1 MTLKFIKMKNLIY
14 FIAIFIFTSSC
25 TSVRKLVDQGR
36 YDDAII
42 YSIKK
47 LQGKK
52 NKKKKYVVAI
62 EKAFDKVTK
71 KDMSRISYLKDR
83 KKGAYWAEIYTIA
96 NNIKSRQN
104 RIEPLLPLISKDGYK
119 ARFKFVRV
127 EPIIIESA
135 NNAADYYYKNSL
147 KLIRRAE
154 NGNKDAAKKAY
165 NDLKKIRK
173 YKTNY
178 KDAERLI
185 SKAYALGQDRVLI
198 DVVNRSEVLLPKRF
212 FREIKDINTESLDSK
227 WVKFYTKEDNN
238 TKKFDY
244 SIKLTIRDIDI
255 TPERET
261 IREFEEKK
269 EVKDGFS
276 YIYDAKGNVVKDSLG
291 NDIKEDRYRTARAK
305 VIELYR
311 NKSAVV
317 VGDIKIIDLNRKS
330 VFKSV
335 PVNVNA
341 VFESYA
347 SRYEGDRKALSNET
361 LRRLK
366 RNPERFPTNSELLL
380 LAVDDLKRELLSE
393 LKSRLK

>member
-135 NNAADYYYKNSL
+135 NNAADYYYKNSV
-147 KLIRRAE
+147 KLLRRAE
-154 NGNKDAAKKAY
+154 NGNKDAAKQAY

-198 DVVNRSEVLLPKRF
+198 DVINRSEVLLPKRF

-227 WVKFYTKEDNN
+227 WVKFYTKEDNSTN
-238 TKKFDY
+238 KFDRCQFSVGLSKDKVKGYWIDKTCMARVNYDGNTITAVTSLTY
-244 SIKLTIRDIDI
+244 SFKAHFGESHSLQNYRFGYVMAGYDDNIGDYGGGQHGYVEKMEWST
-255 TPERET
+255 ET
-261 IREFEEKK
+261 TSVLPHLAFPQTR
-269 EVKDGFS
+269 
-276 YIYDAKGNVVKDSLG
+276 VVYSSD
-291 NDIKEDRYRTARAK
+291 
-305 VIELYR
+305 
-311 NKSAVV
+311 VV
-317 VGDIKIIDLNRKS
+317 AHAAS
-330 VFKSV
+330 V
-335 PVNVNA
+335 
-341 VFESYA
+341 
-347 SRYEGDRKALSNET
+347 AL
-361 LRRLK
+361 
-366 RNPERFPTNSELLL
+366 P
-380 LAVDDLKRELLSE
+380 
-393 LKSRLK
+393 